1 MTGKIRFGLLFAA
14 TLAAGGAMAQAL
26 PPNIQLIVS
35 FSPGGP
41 VDFTARVLADRMRA
55 GLGIPIVVENRAGAN
70 GAVAAVGVKNA
81 PPDGK
86 TLLFISSGMVTISP
100 HLDKNL
106 PYDSLRDFA
115 HVASVAYIDG
125 GMVVGAKVPANN
137 LKEFVQL
144 ARASRP
150 PLVFGSPGRGNH
162 SHINLEQF
170 KDAAK
175 IDLLH
180 VPYKGAA
187 IVLTEI
193 LGGQIT
199 GTFIGVSTA
208 LPHIRAGRLKAFAA
222 SGTKRS
228 AIAPEIPTFEE
239 QGYSGLDIQAWTGIL
254 APRNT
259 RPEAVKAL
267 ANAVSYTVEQE
278 DTKAKL
284 LSAGMMPWVVMGDE
298 FERSIKSESER
309 FKKIIAE
316 KNIAGE

>member
-1 MTGKIRFGLLFAA
+1 MIVKILFALLIA
-14 TLAAGGAMAQAL
+14 PTFAAGVAMAQAS
-26 PPNIQLIVS
+26 PPNIQLVVP

-41 VDFTARVLADRMRA
+41 VDFTARVLADRLRTV
-55 GLGIPIVVENRAGAN
+55 LGIPVVVENRPGAN

-81 PPDGK
+81 AADGK
-86 TLLFISSGMVTISP
+86 TLLFASSGMVTIGP
-100 HLDKNL
+100 HMDKNL
-106 PYDSLRDFA
+106 PYDPLRDFA

-144 ARASRP
+144 ARASQP
-150 PLVFGSPGRGNH
+150 PLVFGSPGKGNH
-162 SHINLEQF
+162 SHLNLEQL

-187 IVLTEI
+187 IVLTQV
-193 LGGQIT
+193 LGEQIA

-208 LPHIRAGRLKAFAA
+208 LPHIRAGKLKAL
-222 SGTKRS
+222 GVTGRKRT

-259 RPEAVKAL
+259 RQETAKAL
-267 ANAVSYTVEQE
+267 ASAVLHAVEQK
-278 DTKAKL
+278 DTNAKL
-284 LSAGMMPWVVMGDE
+284 LSAGMTPWVVMGDE
-298 FERSIKSESER
+298 FERSIRSESEH
-309 FKKIIAE
+309 FKKIITE

>member
-1 MTGKIRFGLLFAA
+1 MIRKIFFALLFAE

-26 PPNIQLIVS
+26 PSNIQLIVP

-41 VDFTARVLADRMRA
+41 VDFTARVLADGMRA
-55 GLGIPIVVENRAGAN
+55 GLGIPIVVENRPGAN
-70 GAVAAVGVKNA
+70 GAVAAVGARNA

-86 TLLFISSGMVTISP
+86 TLLFVSSGMVTISP
-100 HLDKNL
+100 QMDKNL
-106 PYDSLRDFA
+106 PYDPLRDFA
-115 HVASVAYIDG
+115 PVASVAYIDG
-125 GMVVGAKVPANN
+125 GMVVGARIPANN

-144 ARASRP
+144 ARASKP

-162 SHINLEQF
+162 SHLNLEQL

-187 IVLTEI
+187 MVLTEV

-208 LPHIRAGRLKAFAA
+208 LPHIRAGRLKALGVTG
-222 SGTKRS
+222 SKRS

-239 QGYSGLDIQAWTGIL
+239 QGYSGLDIKAWTGVL
-254 APRNT
+254 APGNT
-259 RPEAVKAL
+259 RPEMLKAL
-267 ANAVSYTVEQE
+267 GSAVLHAVDQK
-278 DTKAKL
+278 DTNAKL
-284 LSAGMMPWVVMGDE
+284 LAAGMTPWVVIRDE
-298 FERSIKSESER
+298 FERAIKNESEH